1 MKHLKFILLC
11 AVISAFGVSC
21 TKSVYDEKQALEAQQ
36 GLLQFKYDQEIK
48 LELLRQSGA
57 SALAQLQASFAT
69 RATLFSDSLAKAN
82 EVTSYN
88 NIYNKRDI
96 TVKVLDLVTAKPI
109 VGAIVTIPT
118 TVGTVLTATADSS
131 GVAFFPGDKNGNVPN
146 PGSAMASKTGYAS
159 GSTMGTIQGNKTSGA
174 VSTIYI
180 WNQTSVPNTL
190 NGVVYVENDLTN
202 DQPELA
208 KNAFVNVFTFVNVKG
223 FDQRIDWS
231 VLTNASGEYSFKLPD
246 LANNLQVAHSSYDG
260 TTKMFVNGEVPG
272 FDSIPK
278 VMNVP
283 ATFYLG
289 TASNVLFTKNSTYAI
304 STVENATNS
313 LYNIPSGVNRFSV
326 AAPADSNGRGHYLT
340 GVSFNRIIMNS
351 STESDSASMIGA
363 PYVLSNTTGTSAG
376 YYSTN
381 TTTMSTPYSSVYLAG
396 TTTKDTVAGK
406 FYDVTDNADGYW
418 KSMPEIK
425 FVLTQATNVFGNKY
439 KYISEIIQT
448 KGGRIAKTDPNVTYN
463 TYLQNRVKALS
474 GTSSTSFRD
483 KIINEGF
490 LQLGT
495 FGRLR
500 NGNTYTQNLSYGA
513 GKLLTA
519 VR

>member
-48 LELLRQSGA
+48 LELLRQTGA

-69 RATLFSDSLAKAN
+69 RATLFSDSLSKAN
-82 EVTSYN
+82 DVTYYN
-88 NIYNKRDI
+88 NLYNKRDI
-96 TVKVLDLVTAKPI
+96 TVKVLDLVSTKPV
-109 VGAIVTIPT
+109 VGAVVTIPT
-118 TVGTVLTATADSS
+118 SVGTVLTATSDSS
-131 GVAFFPGDKNGNVPN
+131 GIAFFPAEKNGNVPN
-146 PGSAMASKTGYAS
+146 PASAMASKNGFAS
-159 GSTMGTIQGNKTSGA
+159 GSIIGTIAGNKQSGA
-174 VSTIYI
+174 VSTVYV

-208 KNAFVNVFTFVNVKG
+208 KNAFVNVFTLINIKG

-231 VLTNASGEYSFKLPD
+231 VLTNSNGEYSFKLPD
-246 LANNLQVAHSSYDG
+246 LSNNLQVAHSSYDG
-260 TTKMFVNGEVPG
+260 TIKMFVNGEVPG
-272 FDSIPK
+272 YDSVPK
-278 VMNVP
+278 IMNVP
-283 ATFYLG
+283 ASFYLG
-289 TASNVLFTKNSTYAI
+289 TAANINFQKNSSYAI
-304 STVENATNS
+304 TSIETATNS
-313 LYNIPSGVNRFSV
+313 LYSLPNGVSRFSA

-340 GVSFNRIIMNS
+340 SISFNRIVMNG
-351 STESDSASMIGA
+351 STESDSASASGF
-363 PYVLSNTTGTSAG
+363 PFVLSAGTGSSAG

-396 TTTKDTVAGK
+396 TTIKDTVAGK
-406 FYDVTDNADGYW
+406 FYDVIDNADGYW

-448 KGGRIAKTDPNVTYN
+448 KGGRIAKVDPNVTYS
-463 TYLQNRVKALS
+463 TFMQNRVKALS
-474 GTSSTSFRD
+474 SNNSTTFKD

-495 FGRLR
+495 FRRLT

>member
-48 LELLRQSGA
+48 LELLRQTGA
-57 SALAQLQASFAT
+57 NALAQLQASFAT
-69 RATLFSDSLAKAN
+69 RATLFNDSLNKAN
-82 EVTSYN
+82 ENNYYN
-88 NIYNKRDI
+88 TYYNKRDI

-109 VGAIVTIPT
+109 AGAIVTIPT
-118 TVGTVLTATADSS
+118 TVGTVLTATSDTA
-131 GVAFFPGDKNGNVPN
+131 GVAFFPADKNGNVPN
-146 PGSAMASKTGYAS
+146 PGSAMASKTGFAS
-159 GSTMGTIQGNKTSGA
+159 GSTIGTITGTKYASA

-208 KNAFVNVFTFVNVKG
+208 KNAFVNVFTFINVKG
-223 FDQRIDWS
+223 YDQRIDWS
-231 VLTNASGEYSFKLPD
+231 TLTNANGEYSFKLPD
-246 LANNLQVAHSSYDG
+246 LANNLQVAYSSYDG
-260 TTKMFVNGEVPG
+260 TIKMFVNGEVPG
-272 FDSIPK
+272 YDSVPK

-283 ATFYLG
+283 ASFYLG
-289 TASNVLFTKNSTYAI
+289 TASNISFAKSTTFGMNSI
-304 STVENATNS
+304 ENANNS
-313 LYNIPSGVNRFSV
+313 LYTAPTSIGRFSA

-340 GVSFNRIIMNS
+340 GISFNRIVMNS
-351 STESDSASMIGA
+351 STESDSASMNGA
-363 PYVLSNTTGTSAG
+363 PIALSAGTGTSAV
-376 YYSTN
+376 YFSAN

-396 TTTKDTVAGK
+396 TTVKDTVAGK
-406 FYDVTDNADGYW
+406 FYDLLDNADGYW

-448 KGGRIAKTDPNVTYN
+448 KGGRIAKSDPNITYSN
-463 TYLQNRVKALS
+463 SAVNRVKALS
-474 GTSSTSFRD
+474 GTNSNAYKER
-483 KIINEGF
+483 IINEGF

-495 FGRLR
+495 YGRLR
-500 NGNTYTQNLSYGA
+500 GGNTYTQNLSYGS